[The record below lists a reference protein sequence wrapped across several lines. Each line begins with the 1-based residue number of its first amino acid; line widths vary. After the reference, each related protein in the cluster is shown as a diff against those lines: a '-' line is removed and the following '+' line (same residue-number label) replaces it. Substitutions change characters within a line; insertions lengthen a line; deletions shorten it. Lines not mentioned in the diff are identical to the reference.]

1 MDRGKR
7 KQPVLDAPEFEDE
20 SDTLSF
26 SEELDDE
33 IDHLDSRNGSDTEHH
48 PGAIATD
55 DESDG
60 DQGEAGYGLDDDSDM
75 DIDGHNEAATDAKPD
90 TEDPN
95 QLGNM
100 ANLLKGNIHVMQME
114 EVLKETRLPYHK
126 LGTLQNVLRTINDT
140 LKAATSWPAK
150 PVAKA
155 TQKLQKQYGV
165 AVPFPPQCGKP
176 SDCVDL
182 VGFEPP
188 SVVNVVGS
196 FPLQTACRTRHGFNV
211 DLIVEMPASLF
222 TADDRVNHRYYG
234 KRAYYLAVI
243 AGILAQSTLKGHIAM
258 QFDWLRGDTRRP
270 ILLIRSRADKSE
282 FDFSRH
288 PAVIRI
294 IPTLAVSTFSPAK
307 LGPSRC
313 LVNTRQNPAA
323 TTPLYNAGILE
334 DMLFSTHLAYMHQ
347 LAKACQAFSDTWM
360 LGKVWLSQRGY
371 RGDHDSTHQF
381 TGFTFGMLLAYL
393 LEVGGGPNG
402 SRLLSKQLDI
412 HALFRGTLQF
422 LARHDFHANPLSL
435 CPKVTLDFAPFQAA
449 ATSGVLLDPSGRLNL
464 LQGVTAGELQVIQ
477 HQARLAVAWIDDEHF
492 DHIFPLFINRAD
504 DPLGRFD
511 HIFVLPNGC
520 TDDPATMEDQAGMV
534 MDRLSAGHWHK
545 QRIQALLQRAL
556 QDRVHLVAVEYTAP
570 PAWSVDASIVTPTA
584 LTLGLVLNPKEANR
598 LVDRGPS
605 PKDPQALQ
613 AFIDLW
619 GDRSDLRRFKDGSI
633 VQSVVWECPHADDRG
648 LVVCQAVEYLL
659 RHHFAAQSAGLG
671 HAISRL
677 HTTIQSP
684 LADGDAD
691 ARDGSFLPVQEAF
704 EKLSQDLCHLSDLPL
719 DILTVRP
726 VSPALR
732 YTSLYAPQPIIPE
745 RFPTTSLA
753 NSFVE
758 PIEVQVV
765 LEGTTH
771 WTNDLVTIQKLK
783 TAFYLKIGRA
793 LALQDCIASYRVQSE
808 NYGRVQGQVNVS
820 GYLDVLTTTGFV
832 FRIHVY
838 LKAEKRLLQVL
849 ATDAE
854 RDIPKSAQGYLGRL
868 LHRYN
873 QQFVYRPWHHVR
885 VTQLCRT
892 HPSLSQTI
900 RLVKR
905 WANCHLLGASRMPP
919 EALELAACSVY
930 LDPAPWTTPAT
941 GLVGF
946 FRVLN
951 RLATFNWQEEPLF
964 VNFERGTISEET
976 HMALDDAFDTAR
988 RAVAQRLK
996 RVTKAQR
1003 KRLKHRSKSKG
1014 DEPTSAAS
1022 VGALGP
1028 DESND
1033 AHHQARLLAIQ
1044 NDGDASAKAMYI
1056 AASRDLASDWWTSQE
1071 PRKVVLKRLQLLA
1084 AAALK
1089 CARQV
1094 VLENQ
1099 VSLVPNLF
1107 ATPLTD
1113 YDFVIHLNPEAN
1125 CRGFDRLT
1133 WYYLAHGIPERGRQL
1148 KPRVTK
1154 LDSSNADESA
1164 HSSLPSS
1171 PVTLAG
1177 QGQGSGGANDSAVLR
1192 VGFDP
1197 LAAYVQ
1203 ELQEVYGHLA
1213 LFFYDDYGGQTI
1225 GGLWFPG
1232 VQSGAPAH
1240 SLSANLGLN
1249 TAPVSALAPS
1259 PLSSK
1264 TSKKRSR
1271 ADAAAKP
1278 SLQEASDPKVTLNL
1292 PAILAEM
1299 ERLGEGLV
1307 QTIEVPNGQA

>member
-1 MDRGKR
+1 
-7 KQPVLDAPEFEDE
+7 DE
-20 SDTLSF
+20 SDAQSM
-26 SEELDDE
+26 SEGMDEE
-33 IDHLDSRNGSDTEHH
+33 IDNLGPLNGSDTESHT
-48 PGAIATD
+48 GAMATD
-55 DESDG
+55 DGSDG
-60 DQGEAGYGLDDDSDM
+60 DQGDTGYGLGDDSDV
-75 DIDGHNEAATDAKPD
+75 DIDGDKEAAAGANTDA
-90 TEDPN
+90 EDPS

-126 LGTLQNVLRTINDT
+126 LGTLQNVLRTINET
-140 LKAATSWPAK
+140 LKAAPSWPAK
-150 PVAKA
+150 SVTKA
-155 TQKLQKQYGV
+155 TQKLRKQYGV
-165 AVPFPPQCGKP
+165 TVPFPPQCGKP
-176 SDCVDL
+176 SDCIDL

-196 FPLQTACRTRHGFNV
+196 FPLQTACRTRHGSNV

-222 TADDRVNHRYYG
+222 TNDDRLNHRYHG
-234 KRAYYLAVI
+234 KRAFYLAVV
-243 AGILAQSTLKGHIAM
+243 AGILAYSPLKAHITM

-270 ILLIRSRADKSE
+270 VLLVRSVANKSE

-288 PAVIRI
+288 PTVIRI
-294 IPTLAVSTFSPAK
+294 IPTLAASTFNPAK
-307 LGPSRC
+307 LSPSRC
-313 LVNTRQNPAA
+313 LVSAAQDPTA

-334 DMLFSTHLAYMHQ
+334 DMLLSTHLAYTHQ
-347 LAKACQAFSDTWM
+347 LVKACQGFSDTWM

-371 RGDHDSTHQF
+371 RTDHDSTHQF

-402 SRLLSKQLDI
+402 NRLLSKQFDI
-412 HALFRGTLQF
+412 HVLFRGTLQF
-422 LARHDFHANPLSL
+422 LARHDFRANPLSL
-435 CPKVTLDFAPFQAA
+435 CPKTTIDLAPFQAA
-449 ATSGVLLDPSGRLNL
+449 ATSGVLLDPSGKLNL
-464 LQGVTAGELQVIQ
+464 LQGVTAGEMQAIQ

-492 DHIFPLFINRAD
+492 DHIFPLFISHAD
-504 DPLGRFD
+504 DPLVRFD
-511 HIFVLPNGC
+511 HVFALPNGC
-520 TDDPATMEDQAGMV
+520 TDDPATAEDQASKV
-534 MDRLSAGHWHK
+534 VDRLSAGHWHK
-545 QRIQALLQRAL
+545 QHIQALLHRAL
-556 QDRVHLVAVEYTAP
+556 QDRVHLVAIEYTAP
-570 PAWSVDASIVTPTA
+570 PAWPIDTPVVTPTA

-605 PKDPQALQ
+605 PQDPKALQ
-613 AFIDLW
+613 AYIDLW

-633 VQSVVWECPHADDRG
+633 VQAVVWECPHADDRG
-648 LVVCQAVEYLL
+648 LVVCQIVEYLL
-659 RHHFAAQSAGLG
+659 RRHFAAQAADLD
-671 HAISRL
+671 HAVSRL

-684 LADGDAD
+684 LADGNAD
-691 ARDGSFLPVQEAF
+691 ARAGSFLPVQEAF
-704 EKLSQDLCHLSDLPL
+704 EQLSQDLCHLNSLPL

-753 NSFVE
+753 NSYVE
-758 PIEVQVV
+758 PIEIHVV

-793 LALQDCIASYRVQSE
+793 LALQECIASYRVQSE

-832 FRIHVY
+832 FRIHIY
-838 LKAEKRLLQVL
+838 IKAEKRLLQVL
-849 ATDAE
+849 ATDSD

-868 LHRYN
+868 LHCYN

-905 WANCHLLGASRMPP
+905 WANCHLLGASRVPP
-919 EALELAACSVY
+919 EALELVACSVY
-930 LDPAPWTTPAT
+930 LDPAPWATPAT

-946 FRVLN
+946 FRVLT

-964 VNFERGTISEET
+964 VNFERSTVSEET
-976 HMALDDAFDTAR
+976 RTVLGDAFDTAR

-996 RVTKAQR
+996 RVTKAQH
-1003 KRLKHRSKSKG
+1003 KRLKHQNKSNSH
-1014 DEPTSAAS
+1014 EPTDAVS
-1022 VGALGP
+1022 VDALDN
-1028 DESND
+1028 DETGD
-1033 AHHQARLLAIQ
+1033 ALHHARLLAIQ
-1044 NDGDASAKAMYI
+1044 NDRDTSAKAMYI
-1056 AASRDLASDWWTSQE
+1056 AVSRDLASDWWTSQE

-1084 AAALK
+1084 TAALK

-1094 VLENQ
+1094 VLENE
-1099 VSLVPNLF
+1099 VSLVSNVF

-1113 YDFVIHLNPEAN
+1113 YDFVIHLSPKAN
-1125 CRGFDRLT
+1125 CRAFDRLT

-1148 KPRVTK
+1148 KPRVIK
-1154 LDSSNADESA
+1154 PAISNTDESA
-1164 HSSLPSS
+1164 LSSLPSS

-1177 QGQGSGGANDSAVLR
+1177 QGQGSGGADGSAVLR

-1232 VQSGAPAH
+1232 VQSGAAAH
-1240 SLSANLGLN
+1240 SLSANLGFN
-1249 TAPVSALAPS
+1249 SAPVSALTLPASPS
-1259 PLSSK
+1259 ALSSK
-1264 TSKKRSR
+1264 KSKKRSR
-1271 ADAAAKP
+1271 ADVASALP
-1278 SLQEASDPKVTLNL
+1278 QEETSDHKMALNL

-1299 ERLGEGLV
+1299 ERLGEDLV
-1307 QTIEVPNGQA
+1307 QSIEVPNSQS